1 MGILIYCEVYF
12 SVYVEL
18 ELVQIKV
25 GISFQ
30 YDMFPKEIST
40 LFSGSNTC
48 LEFIWHFLW
57 ICLLSGTN
65 GLRPVTHYI
74 KDLI

>member
-1 MGILIYCEVYF
+1 MGIPIYCEVCF
-12 SVYVEL
+12 RVYGEL

-40 LFSGSNTC
+40 LFLWSTPV
-48 LEFIWHFLW
+48 LEFIWHF
-57 ICLLSGTN
+57 SGSAYYPALMGS
-65 GLRPVTHYI
+65 GL
-74 KDLI
+74 